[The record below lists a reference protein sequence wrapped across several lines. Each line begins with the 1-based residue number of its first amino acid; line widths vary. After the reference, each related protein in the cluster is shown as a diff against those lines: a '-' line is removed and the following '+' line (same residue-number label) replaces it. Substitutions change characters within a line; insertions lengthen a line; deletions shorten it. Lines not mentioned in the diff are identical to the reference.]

1 MTISTMQSQRHALV
15 TGASKGIGVAI
26 AKTLA
31 QAGFHL
37 TLLGRNE
44 DRLEKIATALKPFT
58 QTQAFTVDITDQL
71 AIQAVFHKAIALL
84 GPVHILVN
92 NAGQAI
98 SQPFEKTTLA
108 LWQKMLDVNLTGTF
122 NCTQAVL
129 PSMLEAAKQGISGRI
144 INISSTAG
152 LQGYAYVTAY
162 SAAKHGV
169 IGLTRALAL
178 ELARKGITV
187 NAICPGY
194 TETDLLVEAIE
205 KIVQKTGKTAEQ
217 ARQTLASKNP
227 QQRLVQPEEVARAVL
242 WLCSS
247 GSDAINGQ
255 AIAIDGGEL
264 AG

>member
-1 MTISTMQSQRHALV
+1 
-15 TGASKGIGVAI
+15 
-26 AKTLA
+26 
-31 QAGFHL
+31 
-37 TLLGRNE
+37 
-44 DRLEKIATALKPFT
+44 
-58 QTQAFTVDITDQL
+58 
-71 AIQAVFHKAIALL
+71 
-84 GPVHILVN
+84 VHILVN

-108 LWQKMLDVNLTGTF
+108 LWQQMLDVNLTGTF

-129 PSMLEAAKQGISGRI
+129 PSMLEATKQGISGRI